1 MIATSTLTGSV
12 FNQTGLPFTF
22 ENAWWVERRLQFMR
36 INGLV
41 KMIENSKVK
50 SPLYIDGYLPK
61 YKWSYRPES
70 ERLNIDEC
78 LWIYD
83 LLQVTQKSFG
93 WDCWSDLVQIK
104 DFMLFKEAI
113 LTAIKFGAGTS
124 YAIQVY
130 KSKMQDAEN
139 RMQEMQAHLIRGEQF
154 EPLSRTISTESA
166 RSWQAIR
173 EMI

>member
-1 MIATSTLTGSV
+1 MIVTSTLTGSV
-12 FNQTGLPFTF
+12 FNQTDLPLTF

-41 KMIENSKVK
+41 KMIESSKVK

-93 WDCWSDLVQIK
+93 WDCWSELIGIT
-104 DFMLFKEAI
+104 DFMAFKEAI
-113 LTAIKFGAGTS
+113 LVAVKFGAGAS

-130 KSKMQDAEN
+130 KSKLQDVEL
-139 RMQEMQAHLIRGEQF
+139 RMQEVQKHLIQPEHYVPLTREISSSSRETWESIRG
-154 EPLSRTISTESA
+154 LI
-166 RSWQAIR
+166 
-173 EMI
+173 